1 MPRDQTDLLKL
12 IYMFEHEEDLWKVSA
27 EIYNNKRNAALHRIT
42 EGLNGEFD
50 GTNWIYSNEV
60 RIWILVLSYLYT
72 IYSYIYIIS
81 LQNNMLTYYWINLFW
96 TAHLKMSKNVLCQQ
110 VSYAWIF
117 VILSFSIERKMEEY
131 EVVLPVRNWR
141 TLYCQRKVVLGPMIF
156 SRANGHTLK
165 HLTLSWER
173 KLCPE
178 NILVIS

>member
-1 MPRDQTDLLKL
+1 
-12 IYMFEHEEDLWKVSA
+12 VSA

-60 RIWILVLSYLYT
+60 RIWILVVSYLYT

-110 VSYAWIF
+110 VSYACTCNF
-117 VILSFSIERKMEEY
+117 VFFNRKKNGRIWGRITCQELKNIILSKKSSAGTDDIFKSKWSYFE
-131 EVVLPVRNWR
+131 
-141 TLYCQRKVVLGPMIF
+141 TLYTFLRTQIVPRK
-156 SRANGHTLK
+156 ST
-165 HLTLSWER
+165 S
-173 KLCPE
+173 
-178 NILVIS
+178 NIVRYI